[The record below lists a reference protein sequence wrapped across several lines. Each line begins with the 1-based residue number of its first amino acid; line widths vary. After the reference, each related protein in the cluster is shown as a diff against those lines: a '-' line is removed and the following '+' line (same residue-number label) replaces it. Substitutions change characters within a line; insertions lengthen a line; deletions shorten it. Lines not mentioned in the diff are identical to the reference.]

1 MVRRLSVSAPFTKQS
16 VFKRAPLKPIF
27 ILLDEALVHLA
38 QGALHPNF
46 IFHPDL
52 LSGEFLCQGFQMF
65 IMSIIPTALGLIE
78 NRSAAQ
84 PDNLSCIN
92 TSL

>member
-1 MVRRLSVSAPFTKQS
+1 MVRQLSVSAPLTQQS
-16 VFKRAPLKPIF
+16 VFKGSPLKPIF

-52 LSGEFLCQGFQMF
+52 LSGEFLCQEFQMF
-65 IMSIIPTALGLIE
+65 IMSKTPAALRLIV

-84 PDNLSCIN
+84 PENYHV
-92 TSL
+92 